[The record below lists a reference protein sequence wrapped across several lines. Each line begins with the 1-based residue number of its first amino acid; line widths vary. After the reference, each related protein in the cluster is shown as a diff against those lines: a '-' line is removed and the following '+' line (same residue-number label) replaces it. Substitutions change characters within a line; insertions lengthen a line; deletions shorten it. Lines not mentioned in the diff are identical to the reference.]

1 MEYPLKISTE
11 LNEKSILKAVKFTN
25 NKDLKNNPK
34 INKYKILIYS
44 LYVLIFFIF
53 FLFCLVI
60 YLLNRQ
66 KKINQKNNYYI
77 ENPYKNSNEL
87 DNNNLIEPYIKAQKD
102 FCENPNK
109 YFNKIYE
116 NEICLYDVKFNE
128 LKYQIYAFKSPNFL
142 INELKSRGHFEKNI
156 GNNMIE
162 ALNFY
167 RKNNAILNNKDI
179 IVLDIGGN
187 VGWYPSLLGRYGY
200 TIISFE
206 AFEKNYYVEKKN
218 FCLLNNHSNI
228 IIVPKG
234 LGIEEK
240 ICHYF
245 NHKSNPGNGMVICDN
260 KDNLNDKILG
270 KAFIK
275 ESEVEITTLN
285 YFIPYLCDKNVALI
299 KLDVEGNELQILK
312 GGSKLITKYHVPFVV
327 LEFSPSHLKEVGSEP
342 RKLAEFFVDN
352 GYKISL
358 EGFLS
363 KNYITVDEL
372 LNKTVIQI
380 NCYFIHNSMS

>member
-1 MEYPLKISTE
+1 
-11 LNEKSILKAVKFTN
+11 
-25 NKDLKNNPK
+25 
-34 INKYKILIYS
+34 
-44 LYVLIFFIF
+44 
-53 FLFCLVI
+53 
-60 YLLNRQ
+60 
-66 KKINQKNNYYI
+66 
-77 ENPYKNSNEL
+77 
-87 DNNNLIEPYIKAQKD
+87 
-102 FCENPNK
+102 
-109 YFNKIYE
+109 
-116 NEICLYDVKFNE
+116 
-128 LKYQIYAFKSPNFL
+128 
-142 INELKSRGHFEKNI
+142 
-156 GNNMIE
+156 MIE